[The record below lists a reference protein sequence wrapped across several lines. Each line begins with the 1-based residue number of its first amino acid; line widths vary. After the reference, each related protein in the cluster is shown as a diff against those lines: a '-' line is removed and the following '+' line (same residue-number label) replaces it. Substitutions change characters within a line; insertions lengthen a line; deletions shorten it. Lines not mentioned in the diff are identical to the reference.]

1 MFFFHATHVAQGYER
16 WLGAD
21 AGNREKG
28 AGGFTFRQG
37 VCES

>member
-1 MFFFHATHVAQGYER
+1 MFFFHATHVSEGYER

-28 AGGFTFRQG
+28 TPFRASSLS
-37 VCES
+37 ELKI